1 MGRHRAMSLT
11 IVNYTAYFKRDIHHL
26 IKKYPRLKQDIKPVI
41 TQLEEGELLGDV
53 IQHIGY
59 SVYKVRIKNSDNNKG
74 KSAGYRMIYY
84 VKKEDSII
92 LLRLYSKSEQSDIS
106 AKEICSIIEKWH
118 EGE

>member
-1 MGRHRAMSLT
+1 MSL
-11 IVNYTAYFKRDIHHL
+11 IIRYTSYFKRDIRHL

-59 SVYKVRIKNSDNNKG
+59 SVYKVRVKNSDNNKG

-92 LLRLYSKSEQSDIS
+92 LLSLYSKSEQADIS
-106 AKEICSIIEKWH
+106 AAEIQAIIEKWH
-118 EGE
+118 QEEGED